1 MVDRLDYQR
10 ASHDVYNR
18 KAVGLL
24 ALQAAASTPVAP
36 TVTAAVPHLPREAS
50 ARRGWQGGDGTDE
63 AAAGGGEGCG
73 RRRGGG
79 AEEMQHL
86 SIANSY

>member
-24 ALQAAASTPVAP
+24 AMQAGGSSPAAQDKSEKGSRDAT
-36 TVTAAVPHLPREAS
+36 
-50 ARRGWQGGDGTDE
+50 QGGDGDNKP
-63 AAAGGGEGCG
+63 EG
-73 RRRGGG
+73 RDIRSRK
-79 AEEMQHL
+79 
-86 SIANSY
+86 N